1 MSYFV
6 KEADG
11 NFHYS
16 YYGVVDR
23 VMAEYVNPQGI
34 EAYIQNEQFS
44 NAVKGSYKN
53 IDLTGKR
60 KRDLER
66 FEAKKKRTAQWLRGK
81 ADGRYC

>member
-16 YYGVVDR
+16 YYGVVDW

-34 EAYIQNEQFS
+34 EVYIENEQFS
-44 NAVKGSYKN
+44 NAVKGSYKDT
-53 IDLTGKR
+53 DLTGCIR
-60 KRDLER
+60 RSPP
-66 FEAKKKRTAQWLRGK
+66 AAG
-81 ADGRYC
+81 AVVNGRSAVPAAGP

>member
-16 YYGVVDR
+16 YYGVVDW

-34 EAYIQNEQFS
+34 EVYIENEQFS
-44 NAVKGSYKN
+44 NAVKGSYKD

-66 FEAKKKRTAQWLRGK
+66 FNAKKQKTADWLRKK
-81 ADGRYC
+81 ANGFYF

>member
-23 VMAEYVNPQGI
+23 VMAEYVNPQKPMVVTS
-34 EAYIQNEQFS
+34 ELSCFS
-44 NAVKGSYKN
+44 CRSQLQAPSPKMKSAFRG
-53 IDLTGKR
+53 
-60 KRDLER
+60 
-66 FEAKKKRTAQWLRGK
+66 RTAH
-81 ADGRYC
+81 AF

>member
-66 FEAKKKRTAQWLRGK
+66 FEAKKKRTAQESKMILTLFST
-81 ADGRYC
+81 

>member
-34 EAYIQNEQFS
+34 EAYIQNEQLLFVFPFS
-44 NAVKGSYKN
+44 VH
-53 IDLTGKR
+53 
-60 KRDLER
+60 
-66 FEAKKKRTAQWLRGK
+66 
-81 ADGRYC
+81 

>member
-34 EAYIQNEQFS
+34 EVYIQNKQFS

-66 FEAKKKRTAQWLRGK
+66 FETKRKRTAQWLREK
-81 ADGRYC
+81 ADGRYF